1 MESWHGLLDSQLLEI
16 KNDWAQGLPTPK
28 YQLVGDNWDRN
39 IVPSYRTTQQKT
51 VSVHLFTVI
60 GVIDRVVPQQ
70 VVDDYMNILDADD
83 FDATDFIPKTGE
95 QELLANE
102 LSFLVVNAVINNNEQ
117 MNSLLRS
124 IYPDH
129 YDHAY
134 SHLAGLKT
142 KQVNNIFIL
151 YTVFKTMYNVVL
163 FNKHFFTI

>member
-1 MESWHGLLDSQLLEI
+1 MTHSI
-16 KNDWAQGLPTPK
+16 NCKTV
-28 YQLVGDNWDRN
+28 VGDNWDRN
-39 IVPSYRTTQQKT
+39 IVPSYHTTQQKT

-70 VVDDYMNILDADD
+70 VLDDYMYILDVDD
-83 FDATDFIPKTGE
+83 FDATDFIPNTGE

-102 LSFLVVNAVINNNEQ
+102 LSFLVANAVINNNKQ
-117 MNSLLRS
+117 INSFLKS

-129 YDHAY
+129 TY

-151 YTVFKTMYNVVL
+151 YNVFKTMYNVVL
-163 FNKHFFTI
+163 FNKHFFFTI

>member
-28 YQLVGDNWDRN
+28 YQLVGDNLDRN

-70 VVDDYMNILDADD
+70 VVDDYMYILDVDD
-83 FDATDFIPKTGE
+83 FDATDFIPNTGE

-102 LSFLVVNAVINNNEQ
+102 LSFL
-117 MNSLLRS
+117 
-124 IYPDH
+124 
-129 YDHAY
+129 
-134 SHLAGLKT
+134 T
-142 KQVNNIFIL
+142 
-151 YTVFKTMYNVVL
+151 TT
-163 FNKHFFTI
+163 NK

>member
-16 KNDWAQGLPTPK
+16 KNDRAQGLPTPK

-39 IVPSYRTTQQKT
+39 IVPSYHTTQQKT

-60 GVIDRVVPQQ
+60 GVINRVLPQQ
-70 VVDDYMNILDADD
+70 VVDDYMYILDVDD
-83 FDATDFIPKTGE
+83 FDATDFIPNTGE

-102 LSFLVVNAVINNNEQ
+102 LSFLVANAVINNNEQ

-134 SHLAGLKT
+134 SYLAGLKT